1 MARVFL
7 GRDRVLDRDI
17 AIKILRPLVA
27 LDDLTR
33 VRFEREV
40 HYAARLAHPHVVDV
54 YDTGEVNGAPYVIME
69 YVEGETLRQIIDEE
83 APFSSDDVA
92 ALVEQVASALD
103 HAHARGVI
111 HRDLKPQNI
120 IVREDGIAKVVDF
133 GITAGSEELFAR
145 TNGGPR
151 TRDYMAPEVLAGRPP
166 SPASDVY
173 SLGTVAYEMLTGQ
186 VPYQTTHPTTVARED
201 AHSEPLSPA
210 KINPALPHEC
220 DAIVSQALTHNPA
233 QRISSAGQF
242 ATALANWRTTV
253 PSTTER
259 LGNPH
264 ATSSVTTETLPSTH
278 EARSESWDV
287 AEVIEPITVQRGRQP
302 PKYAKLQRMLARTI
316 PLCLL
321 ATLAAVLLIRTQA
334 GDFASAFSGAPWR
347 PFDSSGVTSDS
358 TSNADARESSPA
370 EGLPPGVPNVQGMSI
385 DEARALLAQQG
396 HSLLE
401 DPPIFSDQVRAGTIA
416 EQDPPAGTSLGVGNS
431 VYIKVSRGSADDTLS
446 NLSLEGQSVELA
458 RSRLTDLGLRVEQR
472 DQGSRT
478 VPTGAVIGVEST
490 ASASAGDKVTLI
502 VSIGDK
508 VQVPTDAFSASVDA
522 ASAKLDSTG
531 LTVTDRIP
539 VSRSTIE
546 RQIDLEQMDIT
557 PGDVVGVQNADGS
570 ATFGAW
576 LERGDLVT
584 LVYYDPSLD

>member
-1 MARVFL
+1 
-7 GRDRVLDRDI
+7 
-17 AIKILRPLVA
+17 
-27 LDDLTR
+27 
-33 VRFEREV
+33 
-40 HYAARLAHPHVVDV
+40 
-54 YDTGEVNGAPYVIME
+54 
-69 YVEGETLRQIIDEE
+69 
-83 APFSSDDVA
+83 
-92 ALVEQVASALD
+92 
-103 HAHARGVI
+103 
-111 HRDLKPQNI
+111 
-120 IVREDGIAKVVDF
+120 
-133 GITAGSEELFAR
+133 
-145 TNGGPR
+145 
-151 TRDYMAPEVLAGRPP
+151 
-166 SPASDVY
+166 
-173 SLGTVAYEMLTGQ
+173 
-186 VPYQTTHPTTVARED
+186 
-201 AHSEPLSPA
+201 
-210 KINPALPHEC
+210 
-220 DAIVSQALTHNPA
+220 
-233 QRISSAGQF
+233 
-242 ATALANWRTTV
+242 
-253 PSTTER
+253 
-259 LGNPH
+259 
-264 ATSSVTTETLPSTH
+264 
-278 EARSESWDV
+278 
-287 AEVIEPITVQRGRQP
+287 
-302 PKYAKLQRMLARTI
+302 
-316 PLCLL
+316 
-321 ATLAAVLLIRTQA
+321 
-334 GDFASAFSGAPWR
+334 
-347 PFDSSGVTSDS
+347 
-358 TSNADARESSPA
+358 
-370 EGLPPGVPNVQGMSI
+370 MSI

-431 VYIKVSRGSADDTLS
+431 LYIKVSRGSADDTLS

-531 LTVTDRIP
+531 LTVTDQIP

-570 ATFGAW
+570 ANFGAW